1 MKVKPTPKTKK
12 SKLHK
17 DQSADLSKLWLK
29 WHVVKDENSDEDLLS
44 FDFKLIEKQLK
55 STEDHKVAIPILA
68 LYHLAEK
75 YNWLQVLR
83 GPKHKPTDPYELV
96 RFIQM
101 LESNCS
107 D

>member
-1 MKVKPTPKTKK
+1 MQVKAISKPKKP
-12 SKLHK
+12 KLRK
-17 DQSADLSKLWLK
+17 DQPPNLSKLWLE
-29 WHVVKDENSDEDLLS
+29 WHVVKDGSSDEDLLS
-44 FDFKLIEKQLK
+44 FDFKLIEKQLQ

-83 GPKHKPTDPYELV
+83 GPKHRPTDPYELV

-101 LESNCS
+101 LESNS
-107 D
+107 YT

>member
-1 MKVKPTPKTKK
+1 MKVKSTPKPKK

-17 DQSADLSKLWLK
+17 DSSPDLSKLWLE

-55 STEDHKVAIPILA
+55 STEDQKVSIPILA

-101 LESNCS
+101 LESNYS